1 MLTFLQTTAAPE
13 GTAATLDKVQELIQ
27 QLTNWGIST
36 GKQIIAA
43 LIIFLVGRLLISLIN
58 KLVAKVLAR
67 KHVDAGVQ
75 TFVKSFVNIMLTILL
90 IVAIIS
96 KLGVDTTS
104 FAALLA
110 SAGVAVGM
118 ALSGNLQ
125 NFAGGLIILL
135 FRPFKVGDFI
145 ECQGVS
151 GTVKEIQ
158 IFHTIL
164 TSGDNKVI
172 YIPNG
177 GLSSGT
183 VINYSREETRRV
195 DWTFTVE
202 YGEDFDKVESVINHL
217 IEADERILN
226 TPAPF
231 VNLIALADSSV
242 NVVVRVWV
250 KSENYWDVFFSMNKA
265 VYATFNKEGIN
276 FPFPQLTIHQAK

>member
-135 FRPFKVGDFI
+135 FSPFKVGDFI

-202 YGEDFDKVESVINHL
+202 YGEDFDKVESVINRL

-276 FPFPQLTIHQAK
+276 FPSII

>member
-75 TFVKSFVNIMLTILL
+75 TFVKSFINIMLTILL

-202 YGEDFDKVESVINHL
+202 YGEDFDKVESVINRL

-276 FPFPQLTIHQAK
+276 FPFPQITVHQAK

>member
-96 KLGVDTTS
+96 KLGVDTAS

-202 YGEDFDKVESVINHL
+202 YGEDFDKVESVINRL

>member
-58 KLVAKVLAR
+58 KLVAKVLSR

-202 YGEDFDKVESVINHL
+202 YGEDFDKVESVINRL

-276 FPFPQLTIHQAK
+276 FPFPQITVHQAK

>member
-1 MLTFLQTTAAPE
+1 MLTLLQAAAASE
-13 GTAATLDKVQELIQ
+13 GTAAALDKVQNLIQ

-43 LIIFLVGRLLISLIN
+43 LLIFLIGRLLISLIN

-110 SAGVAVGM
+110 SAGVAIGM

-135 FRPFKVGDFI
+135 LRPFKVGDFI

-164 TSGDNKVI
+164 TSPDNKVI
-172 YIPNG
+172 YVPNG
-177 GLSSGT
+177 SLSSGT
-183 VINYSREETRRV
+183 VINYSREATRRV
-195 DWTFTVE
+195 DWTFCVE
-202 YGEDFDKVESVINHL
+202 YGEDYEKVENVINKL
-217 IEADERILN
+217 IAADERILD

-231 VNLIALADSSV
+231 VNLIALANSSV

-250 KSENYWDVFFSMNKA
+250 KSENYWDVFFQMNKS

>member
-1 MLTFLQTTAAPE
+1 MLTLLQAAAASE
-13 GTAATLDKVQELIQ
+13 GTAAALDKVQNLIQ

-36 GKQIIAA
+36 GKQIISAI
-43 LIIFLVGRLLISLIN
+43 IIFLIGRLLISIVN
-58 KLVAKVLAR
+58 KLVAKLLAR
-67 KHVDAGVQ
+67 RHVDAGVQ

-110 SAGVAVGM
+110 SAGVAIGM

-135 FRPFKVGDFI
+135 LRPFKVGDFI

-164 TSGDNKVI
+164 TSPDNKVI
-172 YIPNG
+172 YVPNG
-177 GLSSGT
+177 SLSSGT
-183 VINYSREETRRV
+183 VINYSREATRRV

-202 YGEDFDKVESVINHL
+202 YGEDYEKVENVINKL
-217 IEADERILN
+217 IAADERILN

-250 KSENYWDVFFSMNKA
+250 KSENYWDVFFQMNKS

-276 FPFPQLTIHQAK
+276 FPFPQLTVHQA

>member
-1 MLTFLQTTAAPE
+1 MLTLLQAAAASE
-13 GTAATLDKVQELIQ
+13 GTAAALDKVQNLIQ

-36 GKQIIAA
+36 GKQIISAI
-43 LIIFLVGRLLISLIN
+43 IIFLIGRLLISIVN
-58 KLVAKVLAR
+58 KLVAKLLAR
-67 KHVDAGVQ
+67 RHVDAGVQ
-75 TFVKSFVNIMLTILL
+75 TFIKSFVNIMLTILL

-96 KLGVDTTS
+96 KLGIDTTS

-110 SAGVAVGM
+110 SAGVAIGM

-135 FRPFKVGDFI
+135 LRPFKVGDFI

-164 TSGDNKVI
+164 TSPDNKVI
-172 YIPNG
+172 YVPNG
-177 GLSSGT
+177 SLSSGT
-183 VINYSREETRRV
+183 VINYSREATRRV

-202 YGEDFDKVESVINHL
+202 YGEDYEKVENVINKL
-217 IEADERILN
+217 IAADERILD

-276 FPFPQLTIHQAK
+276 FPFPQLTVHQAK